1 MSFRKILLMVL
12 ACMLLFLSA
21 ASADDRSD
29 YPDVDETAFH
39 MTDPL
44 DPTYMLISSDYD
56 SPRSGHRDGIHGA
69 IDFACD
75 GIEGAPVY
83 AVASGT
89 AYYQYQDGGG
99 GNMVFIDHGGGQLF
113 TTYMHL
119 SSVRSDIQEAG
130 DMYDGSRGVHV
141 DQAEPI
147 GNVGHTGHCEPP
159 GEAGAHLHLQICAGA
174 PFAANATRVL
184 NPHDWLT
191 GIPAY
196 TGAGYGHMSPS
207 MKFKFDAAADFFK
220 PVKVFIDKFGEISTK
235 AMELLATVVGK
246 VMAIL
251 FVIDFAIGACMR
263 TIDPFGK
270 ETAGSNFFT
279 WLVVKA
285 FFYLVLIFFL
295 THWGEYV
302 GDLSKTMF
310 TSFGAMAFGSGDAET
325 AQKAI
330 SDPFDIFQKGVLLVE
345 PLINNFIS
353 TSWFSMW
360 FNFPTFIF
368 TMFFAIAILFMLAV
382 IVYQIALVYVE
393 FYIMMLF
400 SFATFMFAGIKQ
412 GRKFAARGV
421 NGIFAVSLKLLFFS
435 MFSLMLQGFMQD
447 MKVPNYYQTMQKTV
461 GPLGSGNG
469 IPRDPTAT
477 PGSSQSGGASG
488 SDGDIINQP
497 CPPSEEDAVAG
508 ITSIDD
514 LLARVMYVESSG
526 RFHCWDYMN
535 SGHYGA
541 FQIDKNNWPTWAAQ
555 AEDLNPNITL
565 DHHPCNCQDAAN
577 CPEPVTESQVGW
589 THQNQYIVAKT
600 QMILYYNQYHSYKE
614 VVRAWAGG
622 PSGKDGEW
630 KDLADEEW
638 SKVTHTDPKTGGFA
652 AAMQIQVLQLI
663 VVIKVFV
670 IVLLFMMLGTRI
682 AKLIDSFIQTAKG
695 LKFTN
700 ND

>member
-44 DPTYMLISSDYD
+44 DPGFSITAEFYE
-56 SPRSGHRDGIHGA
+56 PRSGHRDGIHGA
-69 IDFACD
+69 LDLGAE
-75 GIEGAPVY
+75 EGAPVY
-83 AVASGT
+83 AAASGT
-89 AYYQYQDGGG
+89 AYYQYQASGG
-99 GNMVFIDHGGGQLF
+99 GNMVYIDHGGGELF

-119 SSVRSDIQEAG
+119 SSVDPAIQQAG
-130 DMYDGSRGVHV
+130 DMYDGSTGVPV
-141 DQAEPI
+141 TQAQQI
-147 GNVGHTGHCEPP
+147 GNVGHTGGDYGP
-159 GEAGAHLHLQICAGA
+159 HLHFQICAGA
-174 PFAANATRVL
+174 PFAGNAKRVL

-191 GIPAY
+191 GLPAY
-196 TGAGYGHMSPS
+196 TGAGYGQMSPS
-207 MKFKFDAAADFFK
+207 MKFKFDAAVDFFK
-220 PVKVFIDKFGEISTK
+220 PVKVFIDEFGKISTK

-295 THWGEYV
+295 THWGTYV
-302 GDLSKTMF
+302 GDLSKNMF
-310 TSFGAMAFGSGDAET
+310 TSFGAMAFGSGDAQT
-325 AQKAI
+325 AQKAV

-368 TMFFAIAILFMLAV
+368 TMFFAVAILFMLAV

-393 FYIMMLF
+393 FYIMVLF

-469 IPRDPTAT
+469 IPRDPTAETHTKGGTTGNETEGDT
-477 PGSSQSGGASG
+477 PGAY
-488 SDGDIINQP
+488 INQTLE
-497 CPPSEEDAVAG
+497 PSNDPDDAKAG
-508 ITSIDD
+508 INNIDD
-514 LLARVMYVESSG
+514 LLARIMYVESGG
-526 RFHCWDYMN
+526 RFHCWDYLN

-541 FQIDKNNWPTWAAQ
+541 FQIDQDNWPSWAQQ
-555 AEDLNPNITL
+555 AEEWNNITL
-565 DHHPCNCQDAAN
+565 DSEPCDCEDAKA
-577 CPEPVTESQVGW
+577 CPEPVTSSHASW
-589 THQNQYIVAKT
+589 THKNQWIVAKT
-600 QMILYYNQYHSYKE
+600 EMVRLYKEYGSYKE
-614 VVRAWAGG
+614 VTRAWAGG
-622 PSGKDGEW
+622 EYGKDHQFSSQADAEW
-630 KDLADEEW
+630 A
-638 SKVTHTDPKTGGFA
+638 KVSHTDPKTGGFA

-663 VVIKVFV
+663 VVLKVFV
-670 IVLLFMMLGTRI
+670 IVLLFMMLGSRI